1 MNDPIIDMYLGEV
14 VENQAG
20 TPTPPW
26 TYIEVTNAGNNVTD
40 GVNPQDAATVNQLNQ
55 LKAEVITYAD
65 ALNLIATATVVV
77 GKPYQI
83 SDRRDMVLRWVTIT
97 SFSGYGSMIITA
109 NEYENTVEESI
120 LVEYDLPLDLIYKI
134 TDVRRNVYD
143 FFLNFSSLAS
153 FLTSVRYG
161 NTGVIGNVGT
171 EQFNIGVG
179 SGPFFIANNNNEWY
193 ASVNPTVWTTFS
205 DNYSDRSS
213 TVVCDT
219 GTIAGT
225 RAMQSSQAL
234 AISGTIDSTV
244 DMSSIIAVTGSGYS
258 LLDKVSSGSSIS
270 IINWGSVGSTIS
282 DSSVM
287 TLRDAFAN
295 VAIVRSGANYDAFG
309 TNTLRNAEI
318 LGQTVFVTSSNN
330 DHTNI
335 FARGSCY
342 IECKT
347 ANTIYSDNT
356 LYNATTILRD
366 DSTLLNSTISNGTVT
381 LYWAG
386 VGSYLTSNYVGNID
400 ILSDGVLNDCLIEN
414 CAFPGNIV
422 IGAGWVEIHNNRR
435 AVPWF
440 SNFKTT
446 LDLDT
451 FAGGNVDLAGLF
463 LYGDVICTSANPTYT
478 INTFANFNTNHG
490 VRFRPAPWLQLT
502 VIHGTWGGQPRNE
515 ASLNVILEW
524 ANWDY
529 IEYTYNPDYLEVF
542 QTWGFN
548 YWP

>member
-1 MNDPIIDMYLGEV
+1 MVKFSPNLRTKDGLVDEDDIGSVPWGPFIPIS
-14 VENQAG
+14 
-20 TPTPPW
+20 
-26 TYIEVTNAGNNVTD
+26 NAGNNVAPWLWQSD
-40 GVNPQDAATVNQLNQ
+40 VVIVSQLSQ
-55 LKAEVITYAD
+55 FKVEVITYTD

-83 SDRRDMVLRWVTIT
+83 SDRRDMILRWVTIT
-97 SFSGYGSMIITA
+97 TFTGYGSMVILPT
-109 NEYENTVEESI
+109 EWYENTVEESI

-161 NTGVIGNVGT
+161 NTGVTGNVGT
-171 EQFNIGVG
+171 EQFNISTG

-213 TVVCDT
+213 TVVCDL
-219 GTIAGT
+219 GTIAGSRT
-225 RAMQSSQAL
+225 MQSSQAI
-234 AISGTIDSTV
+234 AIGGTIDSTV
-244 DMSSIIAVTGSGYS
+244 DMSSIIAVFGSWYS

-270 IINWGSVGSTIS
+270 INNWGSTGSTVS
-282 DSSVM
+282 DSSIM

-295 VAIVRSGANYDAFG
+295 VAIVRSGASYDAFG

-318 LGQTVFVTSSNN
+318 LGQTNFITSSNN

-347 ANTIYSDNT
+347 ASNIYTDNT
-356 LYNATTILRD
+356 LNNATTILRD
-366 DSTLLNSTISNGTVT
+366 DSTLINSTINNGTVT

-386 VGSYLTSNYVGNID
+386 VASYLTSNYVGNID
-400 ILSDGVLNDCLIEN
+400 ILSDWVLNDCLIEN
-414 CAFPGNIV
+414 CVFPGNIV
-422 IGAGWVEIHNNRR
+422 IGAGWTEIHNNRR
-435 AVPWF
+435 AVPGF

-446 LDLDT
+446 IDLDT

-463 LYGDVICTSANPTYT
+463 LYGDIICTSANPTYT
-478 INTFANFNTNHG
+478 INSFANFNTNHG
-490 VRFRPAPWLQLT
+490 VRFRPAPWLTLT
-502 VIHGTWGGQPRNE
+502 CVHGTGGGQPRNE
-515 ASLNVILEW
+515 WGLNAVLNGG
-524 ANWDY
+524 NWYY

-548 YWP
+548 Y